1 MSAQSVPNHPQDAF
15 DLMRPSGGMGA
26 QPLSADGTSPA
37 WAGATDGP
45 ACPRGRVALVTG
57 GNRGIGLEICRQL
70 AEAGVH
76 VLLSGRSAE
85 ATTEAARQLASEGL
99 AVEAVV
105 IDVTDARG
113 IQAAADGIEH
123 RHGRLDILVNNAA
136 IRVEPYG
143 RCPSQQ
149 PLSLWYQT
157 FATNLFG
164 VVSVTQAMLPLLR
177 RAPAARIVN
186 VSSLLASMGT
196 HSDPASYAYSDMF
209 KSLPAYSAS
218 KSALNAWTVHLAYE
232 LRETA
237 IKVNAVHPGYTKTA
251 MNDGAGELEPRQGAW
266 TSVRMALLGPE
277 GPTGQYVHMGRQ
289 IPW

>member
-1 MSAQSVPNHPQDAF
+1 MSAQSVPQRLQDTI
-15 DLMRPSGGMGA
+15 DVMPPSSVAGA
-26 QPLSADGTSPA
+26 QPLGAEGTSLAFAGISDGTA
-37 WAGATDGP
+37 
-45 ACPRGRVALVTG
+45 RGRVALVTG

-70 AEAGVH
+70 AEAGIQ

-105 IDVTDARG
+105 IDVTDPRS
-113 IQAAADGIEH
+113 IQAAADGIEQ
-123 RHGRLDILVNNAA
+123 RHGRLDILINNAA

-143 RCPSQQ
+143 RSPSQQ
-149 PLSLWYQT
+149 PLSLWHQT

-164 VVSVTQAMLPLLR
+164 VVAVTQAMLPLLR

-266 TSVRMALLGPE
+266 TSVRMALLGEE